1 MADMDRMFGTFEPPV
16 TTEDGVL
23 LTGKAP
29 VACLRDY
36 QREVIAYTKG
46 RGHLSLW
53 FKDYEPCHNAEEV
66 IQAAGYDPEA
76 DLEIQPTPFSALTE
90 PDIWCHGTR

>member
-46 RGHLSLW
+46 R
-53 FKDYEPCHNAEEV
+53 V
-66 IQAAGYDPEA
+66 
-76 DLEIQPTPFSALTE
+76 T
-90 PDIWCHGTR
+90 